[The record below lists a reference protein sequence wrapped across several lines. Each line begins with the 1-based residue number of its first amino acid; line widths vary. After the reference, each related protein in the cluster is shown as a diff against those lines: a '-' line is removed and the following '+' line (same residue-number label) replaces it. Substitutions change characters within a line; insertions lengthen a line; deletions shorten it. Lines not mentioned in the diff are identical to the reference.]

1 MDGWRDESEGK
12 EIKLSISWM
21 DDTAAA
27 AAAVNQCSLACEL
40 VSAAR
45 TFPRVRRRPC
55 EASDTLQPDT
65 YPQTAKRLEFHPAN
79 NHHQ

>member
-27 AAAVNQCSLACEL
+27 AVNQCSLACEL
-40 VSAAR
+40 VIAAR
-45 TFPRVRRRPC
+45 TFPRVCVRRRPC

-65 YPQTAKRLEFHPAN
+65 NPPTEKRLEIHPAN